1 MAYEIKRAAPVICL
15 DRVDSTNTAL
25 KDLARQ
31 GAAHGTVIWAKQQT
45 GGKGR
50 LGRRFASPA
59 GGIYLSILWRP
70 ELPPEQAAKLSC
82 AGALAMCRAVE
93 RFCGIS
99 PDIKWPNDLLLRE
112 KKICGI
118 LAEASLGKNGQG
130 YLVLGMGLN
139 VNTETFPS
147 ELQDLATS
155 LYLYSRRFFD
165 IAALAAAII
174 EQLDCI
180 YAAWG
185 RDGAAFLP
193 EYRRR
198 CITPG
203 REILVDKDGARVRAQ
218 ALDIS
223 DDYALAI
230 RWPDGKEEKKSFGE
244 IFSLV

>member
-1 MAYEIKRAAPVICL
+1 MAHETKRTAPVICL
-15 DRVDSTNTAL
+15 DNVDSTNTAL

-31 GAAHGTVIWAKQQT
+31 GAAHGTVIWARQQT

-50 LGRRFASPA
+50 LGRSFASPA

-82 AGALAMCRAVE
+82 AGALAICRAVE
-93 RFCGIS
+93 RCCGIS
-99 PDIKWPNDLLLRE
+99 PDIKWPNDLLLGE
-112 KKICGI
+112 KKLCGI
-118 LAEASLGKNGQG
+118 LAEASLEKDGRG

-139 VNTETFPS
+139 VNTETFPP
-147 ELQDLATS
+147 ELQDRATS
-155 LYLYSRRFFD
+155 LYLYSGRSYD

-174 EQLDCI
+174 EALDFV

-185 RDGAAFLP
+185 QDGAAFLP

-198 CITPG
+198 CVTPG
-203 REILVDKDGARVRAQ
+203 REILVDKDGARARAQ
-218 ALDIS
+218 ALDIG
-223 DDYALAI
+223 DDYALNI

-244 IFSLV
+244 IFLLV